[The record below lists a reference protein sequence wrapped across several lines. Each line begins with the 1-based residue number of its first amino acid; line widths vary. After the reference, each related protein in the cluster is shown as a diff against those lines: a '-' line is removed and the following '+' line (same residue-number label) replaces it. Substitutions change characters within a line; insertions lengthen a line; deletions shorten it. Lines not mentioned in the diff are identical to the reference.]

1 MRSWTEQ
8 AGYPLVEIVKEN
20 DTFVIT
26 QVDTRDIVNTWW
38 LVEQL
43 KNYDFSE
50 TVFGS
55 RFE

>member
-26 QVDTRDIVNTWW
+26 QVDTRDIVN
-38 LVEQL
+38 VR
-43 KNYDFSE
+43 
-50 TVFGS
+50 GG
-55 RFE
+55 